1 MRKQHHFESTSAFGG
16 ATAVSRRLIVA
27 IGTLAVTIGAV
38 ANTFAQA
45 YPTRPITLVVPYPAA
60 GSTNT
65 VGRMVA
71 TIMQARLKQ
80 SVIVE
85 NRAGAGGYIGAEYV
99 AKSTPDGYTLLLGA
113 GPIMHTGLFT
123 KGQAMV
129 LSRDLAPIASV
140 AQVPLM
146 ALAATSIPV
155 KNAKD
160 FVAFVKANP
169 KRYNAGIVP
178 NSTSYLDTITFMKL
192 AGVDMVEI
200 PHNSAA
206 DNITA
211 MARGDVHLHV
221 TAPISAKAMIDAGKI
236 VPLAVGSKERFP
248 LMPDVPTFKEVGYD
262 MVSSAWYAVLGPLK
276 LPADVVNR
284 IQKEISEAMDS
295 QESQDTLKKL
305 FFAPFRA
312 SPAQIQA
319 LINEEAKQ
327 YAAAAKAV
335 GLEPQ

>member
-1 MRKQHHFESTSAFGG
+1 MSIQDTIEPASVFTRARTVRHGVILTMG
-16 ATAVSRRLIVA
+16 ALAMTMV
-27 IGTLAVTIGAV
+27 AVTDSL
-38 ANTFAQA
+38 AQA

-71 TIMQARLKQ
+71 AIMQTRLKQ

-146 ALAATSIPV
+146 ALAATSIPI
-155 KNAKD
+155 KNVKD
-160 FVAFVKANP
+160 FVAYVKANP
-169 KRYNAGIVP
+169 KRLNAGIVP
-178 NSTSYLDTITFMKL
+178 NSTSYLDTITFIKL
-192 AGVDMVEI
+192 TGIDMVEI
-200 PHNSAA
+200 PYNSAA
-206 DNITA
+206 DNVTA

-248 LMPDVPTFKEVGYD
+248 LMPDVPTFKESGYD

-276 LPADVVNR
+276 LPSEVVNR

-312 SPAQIQA
+312 TPAQIQA